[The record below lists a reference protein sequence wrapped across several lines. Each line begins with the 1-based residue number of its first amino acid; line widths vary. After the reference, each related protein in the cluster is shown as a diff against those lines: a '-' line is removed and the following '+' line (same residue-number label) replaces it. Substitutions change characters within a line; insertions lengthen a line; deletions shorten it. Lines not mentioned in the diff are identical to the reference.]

1 MACTEEYSMKKQI
14 SILLLCAML
23 LAGCAAERQ
32 TDGGGDTGP
41 ADNGTGTE
49 SVADTEASVYD
60 DLVTE
65 DFGGYTF
72 HMLNGVSNYAYVLLT
87 AEELTGET
95 INDAVYNR
103 NSLVADRLNVN
114 LEEYIADWGET
125 TPTVDALIL
134 AGDNAYDIFF
144 DESQFSMQYVAK
156 GSTTDLRT
164 TEMQLDKPWWDA
176 GSIET
181 LSLGDRL
188 YTVNGDLHLMYGESA
203 WVFYVNKQMLA
214 DHNLASPYT
223 LVQEGTWTMDKAG
236 EMIRAVAMDVN
247 GDGKMTT
254 DDRFGLATH
263 GDVSL
268 ALLIGSGQ
276 SLLTKNADN
285 MPQWSPLS
293 EEVYNISAKTHEI
306 FFDTKVVFMD
316 GMTPKGK
323 NTAAVVNSP
332 IIDHF
337 SAGNSL
343 FLREVLGHAKIL
355 RGMDNDFGILPVPKY
370 AEGADYTTFVARSAQ
385 VLMIPVT
392 TGPEALHRTAVI
404 LDNLGAES
412 FRTVRQAYYDVQLN
426 GKTIRD
432 EESRDMLEVI
442 FENRRYEMAY
452 LFGLNDLGAAYL
464 TATSNGSDIS
474 SAVAKIEDKC
484 KAALADTLSALGE

>member
-1 MACTEEYSMKKQI
+1 MKKRI
-14 SILLLCAML
+14 SLLLLCALL

-32 TDGGGDTGP
+32 TDGGGDTGSTAGG
-41 ADNGTGTE
+41 ADTE
-49 SVADTEASVYD
+49 SVAETETSMYD
-60 DLVTE
+60 SLVTE

-103 NSLVADRLNVN
+103 NSLVSDHLNVN
-114 LEEYIADWGET
+114 LEEYIADWNET
-125 TPTVDALIL
+125 TPTVDAMIL

-156 GSTTDLRT
+156 GNTADLRT
-164 TEMQLDKPWWDA
+164 TELQLAEPWWDA

-181 LSLGDRL
+181 MSLGDRL

-203 WVFYVNKQMLA
+203 WVFYVNKQMLT
-214 DHNLASPYT
+214 DYSLASPYT
-223 LVQEGTWTMDKAG
+223 LVQEGAWTMDKAG
-236 EMIRAVAMDVN
+236 ELIRAVATDVD
-247 GDGKMTT
+247 GDGRINT
-254 DDRFGLATH
+254 DDQFGLATH

-268 ALLIGSGQ
+268 ALLIGGGQ

-285 MPQWSPLS
+285 IPQWSSLS
-293 EEVYNISAKTHEI
+293 EAVYNISAKTHEI
-306 FFDTKVVFMD
+306 FFDTNVVFMD
-316 GMTPKGK
+316 GMTPQGK
-323 NTAAVVNSP
+323 NTAAVVNSN

-337 SAGNSL
+337 SAGKSL
-343 FLREVLGHAKIL
+343 FLCEVLGHAKIL

-370 AEGADYTTFVARSAQ
+370 AEDADYTTFVARSAQ

-392 TGPEALHRTAVI
+392 AGPDALHRTAVI
-404 LDNLGAES
+404 LDNLCAES

-432 EESRDMLEVI
+432 EESRDMLEII
-442 FENRRYEMAY
+442 FANRRYEMAY

-464 TATSNGSDIS
+464 TATRNGSDLS

-484 KAALADTLSALGE
+484 KTALADTLSALGE

>member
-1 MACTEEYSMKKQI
+1 MDCTEGYRMKKRI
-14 SILLLCAML
+14 SLLLLCALL

-32 TDGGGDTGP
+32 TDSGGDTGST
-41 ADNGTGTE
+41 AGG
-49 SVADTEASVYD
+49 ADTESIAETETSVYD
-60 DLVTE
+60 SLVTE

-103 NSLVADRLNVN
+103 NSLVSDRLNVN
-114 LEEYIADWGET
+114 LEEYIADWNET
-125 TPTVDALIL
+125 TPTVDAMIL

-156 GSTTDLRT
+156 GNTADLRT
-164 TEMQLDKPWWDA
+164 TELQLAEPWWDA

-181 LSLGDRL
+181 MSLGDRL

-203 WVFYVNKQMLA
+203 WVFYVNKQMLT
-214 DHNLASPYT
+214 DYSLASPYT
-223 LVQEGTWTMDKAG
+223 LVQEGAWTMDKAG
-236 EMIRAVAMDVN
+236 ELIRAVATDVD
-247 GDGKMTT
+247 GDGRMTT
-254 DDRFGLATH
+254 DDQFGLATH

-268 ALLIGSGQ
+268 ALLIGGGQ
-276 SLLTKNADN
+276 SLLTKNVDN
-285 MPQWSPLS
+285 IPQWSSLS
-293 EEVYNISAKTHEI
+293 EAVYNISAKTHEI
-306 FFDTKVVFMD
+306 FFDTNVVFMD
-316 GMTPKGK
+316 GMTPQGK
-323 NTAAVVNSP
+323 NTAAVVNSN

-337 SAGNSL
+337 SAGKSL
-343 FLREVLGHAKIL
+343 FLCEVLGHAKIL
-355 RGMDNDFGILPVPKY
+355 RGMDNDLGILPVPKY
-370 AEGADYTTFVARSAQ
+370 AEDADYTTFVARSAQ

-392 TGPEALHRTAVI
+392 AGPDALHRTAVI
-404 LDNLGAES
+404 LDNLCAES

-432 EESRDMLEVI
+432 EESRDMLEII
-442 FENRRYEMAY
+442 FANRRYEMAY

-464 TATSNGSDIS
+464 TATRNGSDLS

-484 KAALADTLSALGE
+484 KTALADTLSALGE

>member
-1 MACTEEYSMKKQI
+1 MKKRI
-14 SILLLCAML
+14 SLLLLCALL
-23 LAGCAAERQ
+23 LAGCAAEKG
-32 TDGGGDTGP
+32 TDSGTDTGST
-41 ADNGTGTE
+41 AGG
-49 SVADTEASVYD
+49 ADTESIAETETSVYD
-60 DLVTE
+60 SLVTE

-103 NSLVADRLNVN
+103 NSLVSDRLNVN
-114 LEEYIADWGET
+114 LEEYIADWNET
-125 TPTVDALIL
+125 TPTVDAMIL

-156 GSTTDLRT
+156 GNTADLRT
-164 TEMQLDKPWWDA
+164 TELQLAEPWWDA

-181 LSLGDRL
+181 MSLGDRL

-203 WVFYVNKQMLA
+203 WVFYVNKQMLT
-214 DHNLASPYT
+214 DYSLASPYT
-223 LVQEGTWTMDKAG
+223 LVQEGAWTMDKAG
-236 EMIRAVAMDVN
+236 ELIRAVATDVD
-247 GDGKMTT
+247 GDGRMTT
-254 DDRFGLATH
+254 DDQFGLATH

-268 ALLIGSGQ
+268 ALLIGGGQ

-285 MPQWSPLS
+285 IPQWSSLS
-293 EEVYNISAKTHEI
+293 EAVYNISAKTHEI
-306 FFDTKVVFMD
+306 FFDTNVVFMD
-316 GMTPKGK
+316 GMTPQGK
-323 NTAAVVNSP
+323 NTAAVVNSN

-337 SAGNSL
+337 SAGKSL
-343 FLREVLGHAKIL
+343 FLCEVLGHAKIL

-370 AEGADYTTFVARSAQ
+370 AEDADYTTFVARSAQ

-392 TGPEALHRTAVI
+392 AGPDALHRTAVI
-404 LDNLGAES
+404 LDNLCAES

-432 EESRDMLEVI
+432 EESRDMLEII
-442 FENRRYEMAY
+442 FANRRYEMAY
-452 LFGLNDLGAAYL
+452 LFGLNDLGDAYL
-464 TATSNGSDIS
+464 TATRNGSDLS

-484 KAALADTLSALGE
+484 RATLADTLSALGE

>member
-1 MACTEEYSMKKQI
+1 MKKRI

-23 LAGCAAERQ
+23 LAGCAAEKEAENG
-32 TDGGGDTGP
+32 TDTKQP
-41 ADNGTGTE
+41 DNGTVESTAEETE
-49 SVADTEASVYD
+49 TTVYD
-60 DLVTE
+60 SLVTE

-103 NSLVADRLNVN
+103 NSLVSDRLNVN
-114 LEEYIADWGET
+114 LEEYIADWNET
-125 TPTVDALIL
+125 SPTVDALIL

-156 GSTTDLRT
+156 GNTADLRA

-181 LSLGDRL
+181 MSLGDRL

-203 WVFYVNKQMLA
+203 WVFYMNKQMLE
-214 DHNLASPYT
+214 DYNLESPYT
-223 LVQEGTWTMDKAG
+223 LVKEGKWTMDKAG
-236 EMIRAVAMDVN
+236 ELIRAVAADLN
-247 GDGKMTT
+247 GDGKITT
-254 DDRFGLATH
+254 DDQFGLATH

-268 ALLIGSGQ
+268 ALLIGGGQ

-285 MPQWSPLS
+285 IPEWSPLA
-293 EEVYNISAKTHEI
+293 EEVYNISAKTHDI
-306 FFDTKVVFMD
+306 FFDKNAVYMD
-316 GMTPKGK
+316 GVTTKGS
-323 NTAAVVNSP
+323 NAATVVNSP

-337 SAGNSL
+337 SAGGSL
-343 FLREVLGHAKIL
+343 FLCEVLGHAKIL

-370 AEGADYTTFVARSAQ
+370 AEDADYTTFVARSAQ

-392 TGPEALHRTAVI
+392 AGADALHRTAVI

-432 EESRDMLEVI
+432 EESRDMLEII
-442 FENRRYEMAY
+442 FANRRYEMAY

-464 TATSNGSDIS
+464 TATQNGSDLA

-484 KAALADTLSALGE
+484 KASLADTLSFLGE

>member
-1 MACTEEYSMKKQI
+1 MDCTEGYRMKKRI
-14 SILLLCAML
+14 SLLLLCALL

-32 TDGGGDTGP
+32 TDGGGDTGST
-41 ADNGTGTE
+41 AGG
-49 SVADTEASVYD
+49 ADTESIAETETSVYD
-60 DLVTE
+60 SLVTE

-103 NSLVADRLNVN
+103 NSLVSDRLNVN
-114 LEEYIADWGET
+114 LEEYIADWNET
-125 TPTVDALIL
+125 TPTVDAMIL

-156 GSTTDLRT
+156 GNTADLRT
-164 TEMQLDKPWWDA
+164 TELQLAEPWWDA

-181 LSLGDRL
+181 MSLGDRL

-203 WVFYVNKQMLA
+203 WVFYVNKQMIT
-214 DHNLASPYT
+214 DYSLASPYT
-223 LVQEGTWTMDKAG
+223 LVQEGAWTMDKAG
-236 EMIRAVAMDVN
+236 ELIRAVATDVD
-247 GDGKMTT
+247 GDGRMTT
-254 DDRFGLATH
+254 DDQFGLATH

-268 ALLIGSGQ
+268 ALLIGGGQ

-285 MPQWSPLS
+285 IPQWSSLS
-293 EEVYNISAKTHEI
+293 EAVYNISAKTHEI
-306 FFDTKVVFMD
+306 FFDTNVVFMD
-316 GMTPKGK
+316 GMTPQGK
-323 NTAAVVNSP
+323 NTAAVVNSN

-337 SAGNSL
+337 SAGKSL
-343 FLREVLGHAKIL
+343 FLCEVLGHAKIL

-370 AEGADYTTFVARSAQ
+370 AEDADYTTFVARSAQ

-392 TGPEALHRTAVI
+392 AGPDALHRTAVI
-404 LDNLGAES
+404 LDNLCAES

-432 EESRDMLEVI
+432 EESRDMLEII
-442 FENRRYEMAY
+442 FANRRYEMAY

-464 TATSNGSDIS
+464 TATRNGSDLS

-484 KAALADTLSALGE
+484 KTTLADTLSALGE

>member
-1 MACTEEYSMKKQI
+1 MKKRI
-14 SILLLCAML
+14 SLLLLCALL
-23 LAGCAAERQ
+23 LAGCAAEKG
-32 TDGGGDTGP
+32 TDGGTDTGST
-41 ADNGTGTE
+41 AVG
-49 SVADTEASVYD
+49 ADTESIAETETSVYD
-60 DLVTE
+60 SLVTE

-103 NSLVADRLNVN
+103 NSLVSDRLNVN
-114 LEEYIADWGET
+114 LEEYIADWNET
-125 TPTVDALIL
+125 TPTVDAMIL

-156 GSTTDLRT
+156 GNTADLRT
-164 TEMQLDKPWWDA
+164 TELQLAEPWWDA

-181 LSLGDRL
+181 MSLGDRL

-203 WVFYVNKQMLA
+203 WVFYVNKQMLT
-214 DHNLASPYT
+214 DYSLASPYT
-223 LVQEGTWTMDKAG
+223 LVQEGAWTMDKAG
-236 EMIRAVAMDVN
+236 ELIRAVATDVD
-247 GDGKMTT
+247 GDGRMTT
-254 DDRFGLATH
+254 DDQFGLATH

-268 ALLIGSGQ
+268 ALLIGGGQ

-285 MPQWSPLS
+285 IPQWSSLS
-293 EEVYNISAKTHEI
+293 EAVYNISAKTHEI
-306 FFDTKVVFMD
+306 FFDTNVVFMD
-316 GMTPKGK
+316 GMTPQGK
-323 NTAAVVNSP
+323 NTAAVVNSN

-337 SAGNSL
+337 SAGKSL
-343 FLREVLGHAKIL
+343 FLCEVLGHAKIL

-370 AEGADYTTFVARSAQ
+370 AEDADYTTFVARSAQ

-392 TGPEALHRTAVI
+392 AGPDALQRTAVI
-404 LDNLGAES
+404 LDNLCAES

-432 EESRDMLEVI
+432 EESRDMLEII
-442 FENRRYEMAY
+442 FANRRYEMAY
-452 LFGLNDLGAAYL
+452 LFGLNDLGDAYL
-464 TATSNGSDIS
+464 TATRNGSDLS

-484 KAALADTLSALGE
+484 RTTLVDTLSALGE